1 MKIHGDGV
9 QKFQNLHN
17 EQISIMYKK
26 QTNKK
31 PTSSKK
37 ELYKTLHRLHKS
49 RQCVGLNYV

>member
-31 PTSSKK
+31 PHQFQKK
-37 ELYKTLHRLHKS
+37 NCIKHYTDYTNLDS
-49 RQCVGLNYV
+49 V